1 MPYSSDGHQRR
12 ATIDSLDGDAL
23 IARSLIQP
31 LVVRCRIVE
40 SAHRQQLA
48 AAHSRQS
55 RTGPAR
61 YSRTGRA
68 PQKRAPPSICAV
80 PDRRLHSI
88 HRSGGERLSSCRKR
102 LRSTSR
108 PRLALHEALPLDF
121 KLEGTTTVGDQI
133 LIRPRRGDWSRST
146 GQSVFCFHSSGLQRF
161 WPRREK
167 PSLFRPLRQFVD
179 RRPIPGLRA
188 GSG

>member
-1 MPYSSDGHQRR
+1 MLLLPVASFNHWSSG
-12 ATIDSLDGDAL
+12 
-23 IARSLIQP
+23 
-31 LVVRCRIVE
+31 
-40 SAHRQQLA
+40 A
-48 AAHSRQS
+48 ASS
-55 RTGPAR
+55 
-61 YSRTGRA
+61 RA
-68 PQKRAPPSICAV
+68 PTGSNSPPRIPGSPEPALLDTLGQVALHKNARLHQICAV